1 MKYGISM
8 TEVKNIKKQVAKT
21 LSASPFSPV
30 VKEIGLFAWIFASVF
45 VVSIVFVNANLFYH
59 AIKGVFSEAKAENYV
74 FTSDNV
80 ANMMK
85 NTNELDSFLK
95 ENENDSAL
103 QAIKKDRTLFVSSRE
118 KMESTLENT
127 DYKFSYSLVP
137 PGHRIFIP
145 AIGVDAPIIDISAAS
160 EEKLKHWDF
169 DKELFSGVVKYPST
183 PEPWNKW
190 NTLIFWHTSYYRW
203 KNNPY
208 WEIFAKI
215 YDLKKWDVIKVAW
228 NGQLYTYE
236 IIESVVT
243 TPTKVDETYKQ
254 YTDGE
259 YITLMWCYPVGSDS
273 RRWLIIA
280 KRKS

>member
-1 MKYGISM
+1 MKHGTSM

-21 LSASPFSPV
+21 LSASPVSPI
-30 VKEIGLFAWIFASVF
+30 VKEIGLFAGIFASVF

-59 AIKGVFSEAKAENYV
+59 AIKGVFSEAKAESYV

-80 ANMMK
+80 ANMMQ

-118 KMESTLENT
+118 KMESTLEST
-127 DYKFSYSLVP
+127 DHKFSYSLVP

-145 AIGVDAPIIDISAAS
+145 AIWVDAPIIDISAAS
-160 EEKLKHWDF
+160 EQKLKRGDF
-169 DKELFSGVVKYPST
+169 DKELYSGVVKYPST

-215 YDLKKWDVIKVAW
+215 YDLKKWDLIKVAW

-243 TPTKVDETYKQ
+243 TPAKVDETYKQ

-259 YITLMWCYPVGSDS
+259 YITLMWCYPIGSDS

-280 KRKS
+280 KRKL

>member
-1 MKYGISM
+1 MKHGTSM

-21 LSASPFSPV
+21 LSASPVSPIM
-30 VKEIGLFAWIFASVF
+30 KEIGLFAGIFASVF

-59 AIKGVFSEAKAENYV
+59 AIKWVFSEAKAESYV
-74 FTSDNV
+74 FTSDSV
-80 ANMMK
+80 ANMMQ
-85 NTNELDSFLK
+85 NTSELDSFLK

-118 KMESTLENT
+118 KMESTLEST
-127 DYKFSYSLVP
+127 DHKFSYSLVP

-145 AIGVDAPIIDISAAS
+145 AIWVDAPIIDISAAS
-160 EEKLKHWDF
+160 EEKLKRGDF

-215 YDLKKWDVIKVAW
+215 YDLKKWDLIKVAW

-243 TPTKVDETYKQ
+243 TPAKVDETYKQ

-259 YITLMWCYPVGSDS
+259 YITLMWCYPIGSDS

>member
-1 MKYGISM
+1 MKHGTSM

-21 LSASPFSPV
+21 LSASPVSPIM
-30 VKEIGLFAWIFASVF
+30 KEIGLFAGIFASVF

-59 AIKGVFSEAKAENYV
+59 AIKGVFSEAKAESYV
-74 FTSDNV
+74 FTSDSV
-80 ANMMK
+80 ANMMQ

-118 KMESTLENT
+118 KMESTLEST
-127 DYKFSYSLVP
+127 DHKFSYSLVP

-145 AIGVDAPIIDISAAS
+145 AIWVDAPIIDISAAS
-160 EEKLKHWDF
+160 EEKLKRGDF

-215 YDLKKWDVIKVAW
+215 YDLKKWDLIKVAW

-243 TPTKVDETYKQ
+243 TPAKVDETYKQ
-254 YTDGE
+254 YTDWE
-259 YITLMWCYPVGSDS
+259 YITLMWCYPIGSDS